1 MKDILDFF
9 FQNKQVNTSTTMVRG
24 NDLCKMLGLFHDL
37 AEVTVERNLE
47 KIAELEK
54 YKVGYN
60 IFMRKQQQK
69 REQNQKDGLNKED
82 LQELKQL
89 REENAEY

>member
-9 FQNKQVNTSTTMVRG
+9 FQNKQVNTATTMVRG

-60 IFMRKQQQK
+60 ICMRKQQQK
-69 REQNQKDGLNKED
+69 REKD
-82 LQELKQL
+82 Q
-89 REENAEY
+89 